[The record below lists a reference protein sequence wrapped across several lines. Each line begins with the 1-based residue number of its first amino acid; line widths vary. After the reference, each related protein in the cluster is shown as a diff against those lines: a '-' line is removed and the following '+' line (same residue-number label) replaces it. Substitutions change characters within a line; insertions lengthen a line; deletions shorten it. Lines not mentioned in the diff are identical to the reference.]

1 MAEITKN
8 ALGYFAGRTLVAQS
22 SKIGGSRHVFV
33 KLQGLH
39 NDLVFPTLGGKV
51 KNPFKGTAKAFAG
64 DLVWYKTDEDG
75 LSPDIYILKTYEV
88 VSADGTT
95 VNIAR
100 DGYRHIPFA
109 GDILTI
115 APKEIGGTGEALT
128 VVSVKKSA
136 VDGADVWALTLSAA
150 PATAPA
156 AGDVLVEADENGK
169 MLVEQ
174 INACLPCDYD
184 FTYSPAAADGDED
197 DFESAR
203 YFLTPALGIRAYIKK
218 MSVLPSCV
226 LALNEAKVN
235 GWFERHGVIV

>member
-8 ALGYFAGRTLVAQS
+8 TLGYFAGRTLVSQS
-22 SKIGGSRHVFV
+22 SKIGGSRDVFV

-39 NDLVFPTLGGKV
+39 NDLVFPTLGGNI
-51 KNPFKGTAKAFAG
+51 KNPFKGAAKAYAA
-64 DLVWYKTDEDG
+64 DLVWYKTNDEG
-75 LSPDIYILKTYEV
+75 LKPDIYLLKTYEV

-128 VVSVKKSA
+128 VVSVKKTT
-136 VDGADVWALTLSAA
+136 VDSADVWALTLSAA
-150 PATAPA
+150 PSTAPA

-184 FTYSPAAADGDED
+184 FSYSQATTTDDED

-203 YFLTPALGIRAYIKK
+203 YMITPALGVRAYIKK